1 MKKFIR
7 ILPFYEILRL
17 VFILLFPPEE
27 KPALMPVSWYAAV
40 PLLMLVPLLAWLM
53 YAEKEHLDLTK
64 KLYCLTKLLQTV
76 GLTVFTISNIV
87 MLKTSALINDVKS
100 LKIIVF
106 SLVIILIDGILSV
119 IVLKMG
125 GEVCK

>member
-17 VFILLFPPEE
+17 VFILLFPPAE
-27 KPALMPVSWYAAV
+27 KLALMPVSWYAAV
-40 PLLMLVPLLAWLM
+40 PLLVLVPLLAWLM
-53 YAEKEHLDLTK
+53 YTEKEYFDLTK
-64 KLYCLTKLLQTV
+64 KIYILAKLLQAV
-76 GLTVFTISNIV
+76 GLTVFTVSNIV
-87 MLKTSALINDVKS
+87 MLKSAVLLNNVKS

>member
-1 MKKFIR
+1 MKKIIR

-27 KPALMPVSWYAAV
+27 KLALMPVSWYAAV

-53 YAEKEHLDLTK
+53 YAEKEYLDLTK

-87 MLKTSALINDVKS
+87 MLKTLALINDVKS

>member
-17 VFILLFPPEE
+17 VFILLFPPAE
-27 KPALMPVSWYAAV
+27 KLALMPVSWYAAV
-40 PLLMLVPLLAWLM
+40 PLLVLVPLLAWLM
-53 YAEKEHLDLTK
+53 YTEKEYFYLTK
-64 KLYCLTKLLQTV
+64 KIYILAKLLQAV
-76 GLTVFTISNIV
+76 GLTVFTVSNIV
-87 MLKTSALINDVKS
+87 MLKSAALLNNVKS

>member
-1 MKKFIR
+1 
-7 ILPFYEILRL
+7 
-17 VFILLFPPEE
+17 
-27 KPALMPVSWYAAV
+27 
-40 PLLMLVPLLAWLM
+40 
-53 YAEKEHLDLTK
+53 
-64 KLYCLTKLLQTV
+64 
-76 GLTVFTISNIV
+76 

>member
-17 VFILLFPPEE
+17 VFILLFPPAE
-27 KPALMPVSWYAAV
+27 KLALMPVSWYAAV
-40 PLLMLVPLLAWLM
+40 PLLVLVPLLAWLM
-53 YAEKEHLDLTK
+53 YTEKEYFDLTK
-64 KLYCLTKLLQTV
+64 KIYILAKLLQAV
-76 GLTVFTISNIV
+76 GLTVFTVSNIV
-87 MLKTSALINDVKS
+87 MLKSAALLNNVKS

>member
-1 MKKFIR
+1 MKKIIR

-27 KPALMPVSWYAAV
+27 KLALMPVSWYAAV
-40 PLLMLVPLLAWLM
+40 PLLVLVPLLAWLM
-53 YAEKEHLDLTK
+53 YTEKEHFDLTK
-64 KLYCLTKLLQTV
+64 KLYCLAKLIQII
-76 GLTVFTISNIV
+76 GLIVSTISNIV
-87 MLKTSALINDVKS
+87 VLKTSVLFSGVKS

-106 SLVIILIDGILSV
+106 SLVIILIDGILSI